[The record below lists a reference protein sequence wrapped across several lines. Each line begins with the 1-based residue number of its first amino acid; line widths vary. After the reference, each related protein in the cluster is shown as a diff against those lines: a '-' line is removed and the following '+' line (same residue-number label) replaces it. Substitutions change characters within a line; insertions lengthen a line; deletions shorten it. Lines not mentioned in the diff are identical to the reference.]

1 MKTEREDII
10 ETYRA
15 MSTEE
20 LLDHWESGTLTDLAT
35 QIAAE
40 ELTQRGVAL
49 PVVEKIDEDA
59 DPEPGEETEFE
70 TIDRSFTPTE
80 MHILQGRLRADGI
93 PAFVVDGDIN
103 QTYSLIAVAVGGVR
117 LQVAKQYAEEAK
129 RIVSEV
135 RSGQRDI
142 SNNPPT
148 GAIGNTSD
156 TTSSPDTL
164 KPIEKPAPYWE
175 YIVTAVIFCFAA
187 FEFAKTMWFAHTF
200 STDINWDMVAVFAV
214 VLPVL
219 YLVGALLLVFRSKW
233 ATLCFGIH
241 LPLSIGSAFFLTLV
255 EPFDVAELTSWASTA
270 AVIYFCVHLRRR
282 GRLA

>member
-1 MKTEREDII
+1 MKTEREDIV

-35 QIAAE
+35 QIAAA

-49 PVVEKIDEDA
+49 PPVEKIDEDA
-59 DPEPGEETEFE
+59 EPELGEETEFE

-80 MHILQGRLRADGI
+80 MHILQGRLQADGI

-117 LQVAKQYAEEAK
+117 LQVAKQHAEEAR
-129 RIVSEV
+129 RIVNEV

-142 SNNPPT
+142 GSNSPVET
-148 GAIGNTSD
+148 GD
-156 TTSSPDTL
+156 VTTESSPPSPL
-164 KPIEKPAPYWE
+164 PSIEEPAPYWE
-175 YIVTAVIFCFAA
+175 FILTTIIFCFAA

-200 STDINWDMVAVFAV
+200 NADINWDAVAVFAV
-214 VLPVL
+214 ALPTL
-219 YLVGALLLVFRSKW
+219 YFVGALLLAFRSKW
-233 ATLCFGIH
+233 ATLCFIIH
-241 LPLSIGSAFFLTLV
+241 LPLAIGSAFFLTLV
-255 EPFDVAELTSWASTA
+255 EPFDIAQLTGWASTG
-270 AVIYFCVHLRRR
+270 AVIYFCVHLRHR

>member
-1 MKTEREDII
+1 MKTEREDIL

-35 QIAAE
+35 QIAGE
-40 ELTQRGVAL
+40 ELTHRGVAL
-49 PVVEKIDEDA
+49 PPVEKIDEDA
-59 DPEPGEETEFE
+59 APLPGDEAEFE

-80 MHILQGRLRADGI
+80 MHILRGRLQADGI

-129 RIVSEV
+129 RIVNEV
-135 RSGQRDI
+135 KSGQRDI
-142 SNNPPT
+142 GNEVPT
-148 GAIGNTSD
+148 EA
-156 TTSSPDTL
+156 PDLAAEPATPNSL
-164 KPIEKPAPYWE
+164 APVVAPAPYWE
-175 YIVTAVIFCFAA
+175 FIVTAIIFGFAA

-200 STDINWDMVAVFAV
+200 SVDINWDLVAVFAV
-214 VLPVL
+214 ILPSL
-219 YLVGALLLVFRSKW
+219 YFVGALLLVFRSKW
-233 ATLCFGIH
+233 ATWCFATH
-241 LPLSIGSAFFLTLV
+241 LPLAFGSAFFLTLV
-255 EPFDVAELTSWASTA
+255 EPFDVAELTGWVSTA